1 MDTTIKIQFYIFLTS
16 IYGGLIAGLAYDIYR
31 ISRLCFKPKKLATLI
46 EDLFFWIGIGII
58 FFYLLNK
65 NNWAELRFYIFL
77 GFFGGGILY
86 LKILSK
92 VLSPFLIRF
101 FNGIIH
107 IFKVIKHSISLP
119 LERSKKFFA
128 KKTVKMKRLKRIPK
142 EAILEIKKY
151 RKIIFKKNKKGDNL

>member
-16 IYGGLIAGLAYDIYR
+16 IYGGGLIAGLAYDIYR

-77 GFFGGGILY
+77 GFFWRGGNTVFKNTKQGFIT
-86 LKILSK
+86 I
-92 VLSPFLIRF
+92 
-101 FNGIIH
+101 FN
-107 IFKVIKHSISLP
+107 
-119 LERSKKFFA
+119 
-128 KKTVKMKRLKRIPK
+128 
-142 EAILEIKKY
+142 
-151 RKIIFKKNKKGDNL
+151 